1 MSDYI
6 SRDAAL
12 QAMWNALYALED
24 RQEAESGLDIMRRA
38 DVQAGFEAGQ
48 QVVAEFPAADVKP
61 VRWIPTEERLP
72 EAGGTYLCVWQGKT
86 VNTGFFCY
94 GHFRLYGEIKDHL
107 ITHWMPLPEL
117 PSVNG
122 KETEHDPE
130 SEG

>member
-6 SRDAAL
+6 NRDAAL

-61 VRWIPTEERLP
+61 VRWIPVEERLP
-72 EAGGTYLCVWQGKT
+72 ENEQDTLCCFDDGFMATATYMDEYKDWELWQDAGNV
-86 VNTGFFCY
+86 
-94 GHFRLYGEIKDHL
+94 
-107 ITHWMPLPEL
+107 THWMPLPEL

-130 SEG
+130 REG